1 MFDRSQPAEGIVAGK
16 NSVIELLR
24 SDNPVDKVFMQKELM
39 KSGIMLKIKAM
50 AKEKGV
56 PVKEVSQEKLK
67 ELCGDLV
74 NQGVAAMGAAC
85 KFVDLED
92 LFNLAEE
99 KGEKPYFILCDDIE
113 DPHNLGAIIRC
124 ADATGAHGVII
135 PKRHGAGMT
144 ASVMRSSAGAAGHVL
159 IARVP
164 NLASAIDEMKER
176 NVWIYAA
183 DMDGQ
188 SWCQTNY
195 DGAVCLVIGSEGK
208 GVGRLI
214 KDKCDVVVSLPMCG
228 KVNSLNAS
236 VAGGILMYEIARQR
250 LGLKSFQK

>member
-1 MFDRSQPAEGIVAGK
+1 MFDRNAPAEGIVAGK
-16 NSVIELLR
+16 NSVIELLK
-24 SDNPVDKVFMQKELM
+24 SDNSVDKVFMQKELT
-39 KSGIMLKIKAM
+39 KAGIMLKIKAM
-50 AKEKGV
+50 AKDRGV
-56 PVKEVSQEKLK
+56 PVKEVSSEKLS
-67 ELCGDLV
+67 ELCG
-74 NQGVAAMGAAC
+74 NINHQGVAAMGASCNFAE
-85 KFVDLED
+85 LED

-99 KGEKPYFILCDDIE
+99 RQEKPYFILCDDIE
-113 DPHNLGAIIRC
+113 DPHNLGAIIRT
-124 ADATGAHGVII
+124 ADASGAHGVII

-144 ASVMRSSAGAAGHVL
+144 ASVMRSSAGAANHVL
-159 IARVP
+159 IARVA
-164 NLASAIDEMKER
+164 NLASAIDQMKER

-188 SWCQTNY
+188 SWCQTNF
-195 DGAVCLVIGSEGK
+195 DGGVCLVIGSEGK

-214 KDKCDVVVSLPMCG
+214 KEKCDVVVSLPMLG